1 VFCEKPVA
9 VDAPGIRSVLASAEE
24 ARKKGLVL
32 VAGLCYRYDPPKIEL
47 MKRVHDGAIGEL
59 RAIQVNYN
67 TGTLWHRGRDSS
79 WSEME
84 YQMRNWYYFTWL
96 SGDFNVEQH
105 VHSLDKAAWAMR
117 DEPPVQA
124 TGLGGRQVRTGDDWG
139 NIYDHFAVVY
149 EYTNGVR
156 LYSYCRQMAGCSH
169 DVSDH
174 LIGTKGR
181 AELMKATIDADQR
194 WQYRG
199 PKPSMYE
206 EEHRALFGAIR
217 SAQPRNDGV
226 HMARS
231 SMIAIMGRMAA
242 YTGQTLT
249 WEQCLNSTEDLSPPK
264 YEWGP
269 LTVAPVAQPGLTK
282 FA

>member
-1 VFCEKPVA
+1 
-9 VDAPGIRSVLASAEE
+9 
-24 ARKKGLVL
+24 
-32 VAGLCYRYDPPKIEL
+32 
-47 MKRVHDGAIGEL
+47 
-59 RAIQVNYN
+59 
-67 TGTLWHRGRDSS
+67 
-79 WSEME
+79 
-84 YQMRNWYYFTWL
+84 
-96 SGDFNVEQH
+96 
-105 VHSLDKAAWAMR
+105 
-117 DEPPVQA
+117 
-124 TGLGGRQVRTGDDWG
+124 VRTGDDWG

-149 EYTNGVR
+149 EYANGVR

-181 AELMKATIDADQR
+181 AELMKATIDGDGR

-217 SAQPRNDGV
+217 SGQPRNDGV

-249 WEQCLNSTEDLSPPK
+249 WDQCLNSTEDLTPPK